1 MFGQLNIVYPLLISI
16 FLFLVVF
23 VITKIVKYEK
33 TLKEKNLNIIQL
45 YLDKKF
51 LHNNLTSSFK
61 APKPQNY
68 AESFLENIKI
78 YFKLDDIR
86 VISRKE
92 LAKDEELRFL
102 FKDKLEKLATEFL
115 SEAKKD
121 IEALHEILCDED
133 ANSKKE
139 HRLYVYML
147 SDQAK
152 KQDTQNLIY
161 VKSPYKFS
169 KNELETLDIYV
180 HLAQLLNT
188 NAE

>member
-86 VISRKE
+86 VISRKD

-121 IEALHEILCDED
+121 IEALHEILCD
-133 ANSKKE
+133 KE

-147 SDQAK
+147 YDQAK

-169 KNELETLDIYV
+169 KNEFETLDIYV
-180 HLAQLLNT
+180 YLAQLLNT